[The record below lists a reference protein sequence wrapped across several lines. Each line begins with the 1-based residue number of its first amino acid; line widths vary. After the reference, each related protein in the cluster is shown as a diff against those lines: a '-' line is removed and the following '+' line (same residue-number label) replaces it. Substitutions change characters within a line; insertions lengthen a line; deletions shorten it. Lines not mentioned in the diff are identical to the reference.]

1 MAFRYQYIA
10 SVSRYAQVAA
20 GEPPK
25 YQGVLS
31 FNCDYQPSVT
41 KLSINT
47 AGTEIPVSF
56 QLFVPKSV
64 DLSSVKKGDDIT
76 CNGDKGTVALIVPN
90 YFNTIIYV
98 K

>member
-1 MAFRYQYIA
+1 MVTIYT
-10 SVSRYAQVAA
+10 QVHA
-20 GEPPK
+20 GDPPSK
-25 YQGVLS
+25 VGDLS
-31 FNCDYQPSVT
+31 FPCDYQPSVT